1 MSPNLSGQP
10 RRRASLLAAAAAGVL
25 ATTAMSLAAFH
36 ADADRAQARDSEA
49 RAQAAGA
56 LQVLTAGLQSR
67 VVDARSLFVAS
78 RSVSRREFTEFTAP
92 MVGRGHA
99 NGLNWLEKVTPEGRA
114 AAERELGAPITTLSP
129 DGRLVRDHT
138 PGPVFPIRYAAL
150 GVPARTVVG
159 FNAFTR
165 ADRRAAIKQ
174 AIATGRPTS
183 TPVLRLASANQLGFL
198 LYAPV
203 YRPGG
208 RHVMEDT
215 RGIIAGSFSV
225 ADARLAVQRAVPEG
239 TAVRVRIAGSDVMFL
254 GEIDDDAP
262 KSTFSFAGQPWSV
275 QSRAAPQDG
284 LRLGPA
290 TLVGGL
296 LVVGLLLLA
305 AFARSSRALA
315 LLGRQDR
322 DRAERRFLDTFASA
336 PIGMALVTPAGA
348 VVRVNHAFV
357 DLLGRPLQE
366 ILARPAPDVIHADD
380 RGHAAQ
386 LFVAAGERPG
396 DAVAGEIRLLTAAG
410 VRWTESHVTFLAGE
424 ELLLIQAIDITQR
437 REFEDQLV
445 HQAEHDPL
453 TDLLNRRGFTRVVA
467 AHFAARPVDGGG
479 AIMLLDLDHFKAV
492 NDLHGHR
499 VGDRVLDA
507 VARVL
512 RVSFASGDAVA
523 RLGGDEFAVLLP
535 AADAAAARLA

>member
-1 MSPNLSGQP
+1 MSPSLSGQP
-10 RRRASLLAAAAAGVL
+10 RRRVSLLAAAAAGVL

-56 LQVLTAGLQSR
+56 LEVLTAGLQSR

-99 NGLNWLEKVTPEGRA
+99 NGLNWLEKVTPERRA

-138 PGPVFPIRYAAL
+138 PGPMFPIRFAAL
-150 GVPARTVVG
+150 GVPARTVIG

-165 ADRRAAIKQ
+165 ADRRAAIKL
-174 AIATGRPTS
+174 AIASGRPTS
-183 TPVLRLASANQLGFL
+183 TPMLRLASANQLGFL

-208 RHVMEDT
+208 RHVMEDV

-225 ADARLAVQRAVPEG
+225 ADTRLAIQRAVPEG
-239 TAVRVRIAGSDVMFL
+239 TAVRVRIAGSDVMNR

-275 QSRAAPQDG
+275 QGQAAPQDG

-296 LVVGLLLLA
+296 LVIGLLLLA
-305 AFARSSRALA
+305 AFARSTRALA

-322 DRAERRFLDTFASA
+322 DRAERRFLDAFASA

-348 VVRVNHAFV
+348 VIRVNHAFL
-357 DLLGRPLQE
+357 DLLGRSLEE
-366 ILARPAPDVIHADD
+366 ILARPAPEVIHADD
-380 RGHAAQ
+380 RVQAGQ
-386 LFVAAGERPG
+386 LFAAAGARPG
-396 DAVAGEIRLLTAAG
+396 DAVAGEIRLLTTAG

-424 ELLLIQAIDITQR
+424 ELLLIQAIDITDR

-453 TDLLNRRGFTRVVA
+453 TDLLNRRGFTRV
-467 AHFAARPVDGGG
+467 ARRALRG
-479 AIMLLDLDHFKAV
+479 A
-492 NDLHGHR
+492 
-499 VGDRVLDA
+499 
-507 VARVL
+507 
-512 RVSFASGDAVA
+512 
-523 RLGGDEFAVLLP
+523 E
-535 AADAAAARLA
+535 